1 MIALDT
7 NLLVYAHRSGVPE
20 HRAAKRAIQR
30 AAAAPGGA
38 GISAPCL
45 AEFWAVVT
53 HPTAA
58 GRPSTPAEAAGFL
71 QSLIETARLAVW
83 LPSPGFER
91 RLTEAARTLSIS
103 GPRIFD
109 LQIALI
115 AFEHGAKEI
124 WTHDAGFL
132 TVAGLR
138 RGDPLSTAAPR
149 RSIDRCPTRR
159 PARRP

>member
-20 HRAAKRAIQR
+20 HRAAKGAIQR
-30 AAAAPGGA
+30 AAASPDGA
-38 GISAPCL
+38 GIAAPCL

-58 GRPSTPAEAAGFL
+58 GRPSTPAEAADFL
-71 QSLIETARLAVW
+71 QSLIATGRLAVW
-83 LPSPGFER
+83 LPGPGFER
-91 RLTEAARTLSIS
+91 RLAETARTLSVS

-115 AFEHGAKEI
+115 ASEHGAKEV

-138 RGDPLSTAAPR
+138 RLDPLRAASPR
-149 RSIDRCPTRR
+149 RSGGRRPTRR
-159 PARRP
+159 RAKQP